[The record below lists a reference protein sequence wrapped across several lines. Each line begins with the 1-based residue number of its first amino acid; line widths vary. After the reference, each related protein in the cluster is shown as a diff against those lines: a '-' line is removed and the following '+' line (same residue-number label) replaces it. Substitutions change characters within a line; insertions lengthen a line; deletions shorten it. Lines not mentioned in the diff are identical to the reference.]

1 MRDLQLDADGDL
13 VDGRLAGGDESV
25 AQSCKIA
32 LQAWKG
38 ESPLQPDRGTDW
50 HKLSMHSKEQDA
62 VSAVIAAISRVQ
74 GVSTFGITGVR
85 INPITRVVSVDV
97 QINGVGQTID
107 V

>member
-1 MRDLQLDADGDL
+1 MRDLRLNADGDL
-13 VDGRLAGGDESV
+13 HLGELAENDETI
-25 AQSCKIA
+25 AQACTIA

-50 HKLSMHSKEQDA
+50 HLLAAHGKEQEV
-62 VSAVIAAISRVQ
+62 VSAVVAAVSRVR

-85 INPITRVVSVDV
+85 IDPTTRVVSVDL
-97 QINGVGQTID
+97 QINGTGTTID

>member
-1 MRDLQLDADGDL
+1 MRDLQLNADGDMTS
-13 VDGRLAGGDESV
+13 GHLAEDDESI

-50 HKLSMHSKEQDA
+50 HMLTHHGREQDA
-62 VSAVIAAISRVQ
+62 VSAVIAAIARVR

-85 INPITRVVSVDV
+85 IDPTTRVVSVDV
-97 QINGVGQTID
+97 QINGIGQTID

>member
-1 MRDLQLDADGDL
+1 MRDLQLNADGDL
-13 VDGRLAGGDESV
+13 VDGRLAENDESI
-25 AQSCKIA
+25 AQSCRIA

-50 HKLSMHSKEQDA
+50 HKLAKHSNEQDA

-85 INPITRVVSVDV
+85 IDSVTRVVSVDV
-97 QINGVGQTID
+97 QINGTGRTID

>member
-1 MRDLQLDADGDL
+1 MRDLRLNTDGDL
-13 VDGRLAGGDESV
+13 HMGELAENDETI
-25 AQSCKIA
+25 AQSCAIA

-50 HKLSMHSKEQDA
+50 HILSAHGKEQEV
-62 VSAVIAAISRVQ
+62 VSAVVAAVGHVR

-85 INPITRVVSVDV
+85 INPATRVVSVDL
-97 QINGVGQTID
+97 QINGTEQTID